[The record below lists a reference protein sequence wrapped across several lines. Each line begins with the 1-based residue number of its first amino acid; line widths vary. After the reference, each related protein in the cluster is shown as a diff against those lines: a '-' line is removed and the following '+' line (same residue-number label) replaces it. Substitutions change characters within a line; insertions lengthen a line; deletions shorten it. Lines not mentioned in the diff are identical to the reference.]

1 MITKILFLQSATDVK
16 DLLSI
21 ESVSAIG
28 VMVLFIAYLMW
39 QNHLLKKD
47 NQTKDTKI
55 TQIIQEHQKDLK
67 DGNKDAIDL
76 INKYHSFVEQLSS
89 IYRGPREKSQG
100 IR

>member
-1 MITKILFLQSATDVK
+1 MSLIYLQSADDVK
-16 DLLSI
+16 TLLSI
-21 ESVSAIG
+21 ESVSVVGLMI
-28 VMVLFIAYLMW
+28 LFIAYLMW

-47 NQTKDTKI
+47 NQTKDSKI